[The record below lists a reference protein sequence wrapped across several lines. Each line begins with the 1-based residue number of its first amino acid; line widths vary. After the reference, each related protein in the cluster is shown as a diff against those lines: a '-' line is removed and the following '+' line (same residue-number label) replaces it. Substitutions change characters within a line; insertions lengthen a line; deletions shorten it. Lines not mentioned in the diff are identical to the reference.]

1 MQGFNIMAKEILNT
15 IERYLDG
22 ILEDEFH
29 RYKSWDNCY
38 IAFQE
43 KKKTEIHTLQLAF
56 FLASWGMYR
65 GSGGLLQKNHL
76 IHEGAVDIILHE
88 DNYKLRCDRNNE
100 VSKENIPKI
109 INLKRELAEY
119 YYDKK
124 FINGKNDEKRIS
136 PTDTLISKILL
147 GTLCCCPAYDRYFL
161 AGLKE
166 KKMKYNTF
174 DINSL
179 NELFDFIG
187 KNNNKT
193 EIESAQ
199 KLIESKTGNY
209 YPAMKVLDMYFWQI
223 GYEKE
228 SEENKK

>member
-1 MQGFNIMAKEILNT
+1 MDIINT

-88 DNYKLRCDRNNE
+88 DN
-100 VSKENIPKI
+100 
-109 INLKRELAEY
+109 
-119 YYDKK
+119 
-124 FINGKNDEKRIS
+124 
-136 PTDTLISKILL
+136 
-147 GTLCCCPAYDRYFL
+147 
-161 AGLKE
+161 
-166 KKMKYNTF
+166 
-174 DINSL
+174 
-179 NELFDFIG
+179 
-187 KNNNKT
+187 
-193 EIESAQ
+193 
-199 KLIESKTGNY
+199 
-209 YPAMKVLDMYFWQI
+209 
-223 GYEKE
+223 
-228 SEENKK
+228 

>member
-1 MQGFNIMAKEILNT
+1 M
-15 IERYLDG
+15 
-22 ILEDEFH
+22 
-29 RYKSWDNCY
+29 
-38 IAFQE
+38 
-43 KKKTEIHTLQLAF
+43 
-56 FLASWGMYR
+56 
-65 GSGGLLQKNHL
+65 
-76 IHEGAVDIILHE
+76 
-88 DNYKLRCDRNNE
+88 
-100 VSKENIPKI
+100 SKENIPKI

>member
-1 MQGFNIMAKEILNT
+1 MAKEIINT

-38 IAFQE
+38 IAFQ
-43 KKKTEIHTLQLAF
+43 KKKKSEIHTLQLAF

-88 DNYKLRCDRNNE
+88 ESYKLRCDRNNE
-100 VSKENIPKI
+100 VSKENIPEILK
-109 INLKRELAEY
+109 LKRELAEHY
-119 YYDKK
+119 QKIE
-124 FINGKNDEKRIS
+124 FINGKNIQKPIT

-179 NELFDFIG
+179 NVLFDFIG
-187 KNNNKT
+187 NNNNKT

-209 YPAMKVLDMYFWQI
+209 YPVMKVLDMYFWQI

-228 SEENKK
+228 SEDNKK